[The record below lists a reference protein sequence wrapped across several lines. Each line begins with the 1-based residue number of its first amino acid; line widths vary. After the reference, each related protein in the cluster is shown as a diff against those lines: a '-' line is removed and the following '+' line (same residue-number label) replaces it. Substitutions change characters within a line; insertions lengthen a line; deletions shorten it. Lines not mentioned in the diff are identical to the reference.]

1 MDGPV
6 HYARTLEAVSTAVRA
21 VDPSAELATGGV
33 TSGNFTEY
41 GGAFDRHFLPRVLAQ
56 LKQDNRLA
64 SVDYVTVHYYSSQFA
79 LYMNA
84 GVDLIGRVSQLR
96 QDMLAAGLTAAELK
110 PVISDELSFTDLV
123 GVSTSDSND
132 TFNLAQAAYVPKLFA
147 RSAAADVRIAFWF
160 WMQDAAGGLGSD
172 NTYGL
177 KDATGTPKPA
187 YRALRY
193 FTSQIARR
201 DQLARTLD
209 LSAVGPGMEGYEF
222 TALSGGSLQLVWA
235 NQVGPPAV
243 AHEYFPVC
251 PVVEVRD
258 ALGEPS
264 AFNAETNSVMI
275 AAEPR
280 YILCSPS
287 P

>member
-1 MDGPV
+1 
-6 HYARTLEAVSTAVRA
+6 
-21 VDPSAELATGGV
+21 
-33 TSGNFTEY
+33 
-41 GGAFDRHFLPRVLAQ
+41 
-56 LKQDNRLA
+56 
-64 SVDYVTVHYYSSQFA
+64 
-79 LYMNA
+79 MNA

-132 TFNLAQAAYVPKLFA
+132 TFNLAQAAYVPRLFA

-177 KDATGTPKPA
+177 KDVTGTPKPA
-187 YRALRY
+187 YRAVRY

-201 DQLARTLD
+201 DQLTRILD
-209 LSAVGPGMEGYEF
+209 LSAVSPGMEGYEF
-222 TALSGGSLQLVWA
+222 TGLSGGSLQLVWA
-235 NQVGPPAV
+235 NRVGAPVV

-251 PVVEVRD
+251 PVAEVRD

-275 AAEPR
+275 GAEPR